1 MYKIVLND
9 DEIREAQ
16 QFADEVVSTVS
27 SYYRDRGQSNI
38 DNIKKQTFIGKL
50 GEYGARSWLLLQGYQ
65 CSDINL
71 TVTYNKTFDADLI
84 LNNGIK
90 CHVKSQDLES
100 ANRFGISWTFQFS
113 GQGGGHRDKEIF
125 DNYDLED
132 RVVFCLVQSPV
143 VYICA
148 QVYVSQLHEMSL
160 FGLPKKESLR
170 GIKKVVYY
178 DSIPEQL
185 RVK

>member
-1 MYKIVLND
+1 MVA
-9 DEIREAQ
+9 AQ
-16 QFADEVVSTVS
+16 HFANEVVSTVTG
-27 SYYRDRGQSNI
+27 YYKNRGQSNI
-38 DNIKKQTFIGKL
+38 DNIKNQTFIGKI
-50 GEYGARSWLLLQGYQ
+50 GEFGARSWLLSQGYQ
-65 CSDINL
+65 CTDINL

-84 LNNGIK
+84 LNKNIK
-90 CHVKSQDLES
+90 CHVKSQDSES

-125 DNYDLED
+125 DKYDIED
-132 RVVFCLVQSPV
+132 RVVFCLVKSPV

-148 QVYVSQLHEMSL
+148 QVYVFQLHEMNL

-178 DSIPEQL
+178 DSIPDNC
-185 RVK
+185 RIN